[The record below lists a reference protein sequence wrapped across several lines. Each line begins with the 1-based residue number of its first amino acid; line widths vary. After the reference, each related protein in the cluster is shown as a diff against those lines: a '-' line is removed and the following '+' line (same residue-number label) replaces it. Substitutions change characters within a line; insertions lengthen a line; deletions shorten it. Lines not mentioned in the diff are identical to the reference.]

1 MGMTSEGCGMLFDRK
16 TVLIERQN
24 LTVGEFNIEID
35 GAYDNIK
42 TFRMDVKKGRKLF
55 ISIKS
60 DTGVDVSVVDTKGMN
75 RSFSEAVK
83 EKTIGPIPIE
93 EKGTMALILG
103 VYRGDLAQVE
113 LEAWME

>member
-1 MGMTSEGCGMLFDRK
+1 MIFSKK
-16 TVLIERQN
+16 TVLVEHQT
-24 LTVGEFNIEID
+24 LTVGEFNINID

-75 RSFSEAVK
+75 KSFSEAVK
-83 EKTIGPIPIE
+83 EKTIGPIAIE
-93 EKGTMALILG
+93 EKGIMALILG
-103 VYRGDLAQVE
+103 VYRGDLAHVE